1 MDKLNFSK
9 NINSVRERL
18 KARYPT
24 LTESDL
30 EYTEGE
36 EDAFLGR
43 IEKRLGGNK
52 RQEIINLIKTL

>member
-1 MDKLNFSK
+1 MEKLDFSK
-9 NINSVRERL
+9 SIHSLREKL

-24 LTESDL
+24 LTEGDL
-30 EYTEGE
+30 EYTAGE
-36 EDAFLGR
+36 EDAFVGR